1 MVSHSGAGGKVA
13 IALLWGGL
21 PAPLASTTF
30 GQIDRRLPM
39 DEDEPNIINSHLS
52 RIIVWNGYRLRL
64 EIYRLDD
71 RPGWSLEV
79 VNQVGTSIVWDD
91 LFDSDEA
98 AETTFR
104 ETLKTEGLAAFRD
117 EGNVVPMSQS
127 VH

>member
-1 MVSHSGAGGKVA
+1 
-13 IALLWGGL
+13 
-21 PAPLASTTF
+21 
-30 GQIDRRLPM
+30 M

-52 RIIVWNGYRLRL
+52 RTIVWNGHRLRL

-71 RPGWSLEV
+71 RPGWTLEV

-91 LFDSDEA
+91 LFATDAEA
-98 AETTFR
+98 EHTFR

-117 EGNVVPMSQS
+117 EGNVIPMSRS